1 MLLNIP
7 KNKVPILETERLIL
21 NEQTENDLQEIFR
34 LRSEPQVMRYI
45 DRVPAEDI
53 EDAHKFL
60 NVIKESSNNGL
71 GVSWGIRLKGS
82 PKLIGNMG
90 YWRMLPEHFRA
101 EIGYALLPEYHRQ
114 GIMHEALH
122 AVLNYGFT
130 QMNLHTVMADINPL
144 NKASRALLL
153 KTGFNCEAYFKE
165 NFFFNGKF
173 LDSEIYGI
181 VKTDYLK

>member
-1 MLLNIP
+1 MILIP
-7 KNKVPILETERLIL
+7 KNEFPILETARLVL
-21 NEQTENDLQEIFR
+21 NEQTENDIQEIFR
-34 LRSEPQVMRYI
+34 LRSEPIVMRYI
-45 DRVPAEDI
+45 DRVPATDI
-53 EDAHKFL
+53 NDAKEFL
-60 NVIKESSNNGL
+60 YKTTESKANGL
-71 GVSWGIRLKGS
+71 GLVWGIRIKGNS
-82 PKLIGNMG
+82 KLIGNIG

-101 EIGYALLPEYHRQ
+101 ELGYALLPEYHQQ

-122 AVLNYGFT
+122 AVLHYGFT

-144 NKASRALLL
+144 NSASRALLL
-153 KTGFNCEAYFKE
+153 KAGFKCEAYFKE